1 VKAVKDLYF
10 TDAKIKTVQDGFGLE
25 LHIQGKVGKPK
36 ECDGPITCALVGLSN
51 MPTLRF
57 VIKVNPKSKS
67 FSTDISFITPTTVLK
82 TDSTWLEDSNGAGPS
97 PFLEF
102 SVDNFVPEISM
113 GVRLGITFCVENC
126 QNEYKKRGSKGE
138 ILAIP
143 GKMTVSIGDLKQNKK
158 TFPHSLVPGSMDST
172 GIAKSEANYL
182 LNLEDKFLPREISL
196 DGTLAVSVAP
206 NGPPGIGGSL
216 DLVGSWYNV
225 NALPLLHIAN
235 ARVALDII
243 PAVPLPIPVGFQL
256 HGKICLG
263 KETLCRIAF
272 GDSEDVASS
281 DKLIKGIAYVGID
294 RDPDKNYFLAMISE
308 TNLFKVLDILGDTV
322 DEAYNQIRDI
332 LPAIIGE
339 TGVYPMKYDVV
350 TKKNPCTA
358 GMLADVSNNM
368 DCYARVSL
376 ASEEHNLKNI
386 KIPSGIAMSGR
397 LKFLG
402 TWFQIEVQ
410 VSPEKGIFKVDAQM
424 DPVNMNGLL
433 TIGYSKTQ
441 LSSGPKFLI
450 DAAILPIPKC
460 IVEIH
465 GYIDIPIFL
474 LQAEVHLSVGSN
486 GVDASFE
493 TNNFLFLPGKVS
505 YSTSWDWA
513 MTSFVFSAKLVDVSL
528 APKILDE
535 FNKNI
540 KKLISKANGFIDK
553 ITGELKKV
561 DRALNNACKEIGMGK
576 GAESVAC
583 KGAMQVVKGAV
594 KGVLEVAKVA
604 LNGAKKTING
614 LIHAVMDGLDS
625 HRSAFSINELEFSGS
640 VTDLKTATV
649 NFIFDGQLM
658 GKHKNF
664 QLSVTINTN
673 FDIKK
678 LTEDVWVHIKNRIF
692 PAIRDLPG
700 TVEKE
705 FNKVNGEAD
714 KAFKQIGKD
723 IKNEIDKIGKVIG
736 KTAKKIGREVTKG
749 AKKIGKGAK
758 KATKKIGKGIKKIG
772 KGAKKATKK
781 IGNGIKKLFGG
792 GRRRRR
798 RRRRFKW
805 RL

>member
-1 VKAVKDLYF
+1 MKAFQSILLLVVATLVSSRGLLGHRTAMLRQTVVEKLKSKSQLLNSCFGISINEIQSCHTGVVLGDTNEFPLCVGTTYDCAAYTTSMKSDKMSFLKNKLSRKILVGTYESQNTLSFPSIRLEALVLLASRFTNTGSKPIFVELEETKMSLHVSSVKKDLHTKSDASNAVSSLLKNMKAVKDLYF
-10 TDAKIKTVQDGFGLE
+10 TDAKIQTVQDGFCLE

-36 ECDGPITCALVGLSN
+36 KCDGPITCALVGLSN

-143 GKMTVSIGDLKQNKK
+143 G
-158 TFPHSLVPGSMDST
+158 
-172 GIAKSEANYL
+172 IAKSEANYL
-182 LNLEDKFLPREISL
+182 SNLEDKFLPREISL

-256 HGKICLG
+256 GGEICLG

-294 RDPDKNYFLAMISE
+294 KDPDKNYFLAMISE

-322 DEAYNQIRDI
+322 DEGFNQIRDI

-339 TGVYPMKYDVV
+339 TGVYPMKYDVA

-386 KIPSGIAMSGR
+386 KIPRYA
-397 LKFLG
+397 
-402 TWFQIEVQ
+402 
-410 VSPEKGIFKVDAQM
+410 
-424 DPVNMNGLL
+424 
-433 TIGYSKTQ
+433 
-441 LSSGPKFLI
+441 
-450 DAAILPIPKC
+450 
-460 IVEIH
+460 
-465 GYIDIPIFL
+465 
-474 LQAEVHLSVGSN
+474 
-486 GVDASFE
+486 
-493 TNNFLFLPGKVS
+493 
-505 YSTSWDWA
+505 
-513 MTSFVFSAKLVDVSL
+513 
-528 APKILDE
+528 
-535 FNKNI
+535 
-540 KKLISKANGFIDK
+540 
-553 ITGELKKV
+553 
-561 DRALNNACKEIGMGK
+561 
-576 GAESVAC
+576 
-583 KGAMQVVKGAV
+583 
-594 KGVLEVAKVA
+594 
-604 LNGAKKTING
+604 
-614 LIHAVMDGLDS
+614 
-625 HRSAFSINELEFSGS
+625 
-640 VTDLKTATV
+640 
-649 NFIFDGQLM
+649 FIFNYNYL
-658 GKHKNF
+658 
-664 QLSVTINTN
+664 
-673 FDIKK
+673 
-678 LTEDVWVHIKNRIF
+678 
-692 PAIRDLPG
+692 
-700 TVEKE
+700 
-705 FNKVNGEAD
+705 
-714 KAFKQIGKD
+714 
-723 IKNEIDKIGKVIG
+723 
-736 KTAKKIGREVTKG
+736 
-749 AKKIGKGAK
+749 
-758 KATKKIGKGIKKIG
+758 
-772 KGAKKATKK
+772 
-781 IGNGIKKLFGG
+781 
-792 GRRRRR
+792 
-798 RRRRFKW
+798 
-805 RL
+805 